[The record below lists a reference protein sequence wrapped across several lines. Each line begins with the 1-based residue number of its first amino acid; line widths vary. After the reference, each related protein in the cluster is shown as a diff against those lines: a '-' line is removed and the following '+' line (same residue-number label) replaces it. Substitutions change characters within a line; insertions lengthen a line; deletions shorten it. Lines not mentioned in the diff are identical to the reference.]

1 MLNQFA
7 VCGILEQDPEW
18 TSSGQYIKL
27 RIRCDDG
34 SGRSTIVEAI
44 TKEGDWYDQSHQGST
59 VIVSGKL
66 TGKIND
72 KGYLNMGL
80 WAFDVHVID
89 KGTPKKDDPPFDE
102 TQDDDIV
109 F

>member
-1 MLNQFA
+1 LLNQFA
-7 VCGILEQDPEW
+7 VCGILEEAPEW
-18 TSSGQYIKL
+18 TSSGQYLKL

-34 SGRSTIVEAI
+34 NGRSALVEAI
-44 TKEGDWYDQSHQGST
+44 TKEGTWYEVAGEGST

-66 TGKIND
+66 TGKVND

-80 WAFDVHVID
+80 WAFDVHVVD
-89 KGTPKKDDPPFDE
+89 KGTKVANPPFDE
-102 TQDDDIV
+102 TADDDVV